1 MPQALAPAAFGTV
14 DLVLAAVLVLSMLV
28 GLWRGL
34 VREVMA
40 LAGWVAAYI
49 AAQTFSGMV
58 APWVPVGSQGGVLN
72 LAVTFVL
79 IFVAALIVW
88 ALLTSLIAALVK
100 ATPLSVVDRLLGAV
114 FGLARGLIVL
124 LVAATVLAMTPAAQ
138 APWWQQSQG
147 AQWLGVVLQGLKP
160 AMPEAVRGLLPA

>member
-1 MPQALAPAAFGTV
+1 MTPDAALVFGTT
-14 DLVLAAVLVLSMLV
+14 DIVLAAVLALSVLV

-49 AAQTFSGMV
+49 AAQTLSGMV
-58 APWVPVGSQGGVLN
+58 APWVPVGSTGGVLN
-72 LAVTFVL
+72 LAVAFVL
-79 IFVAALIVW
+79 TFLGVFVVW
-88 ALLTSLIAALVK
+88 ALLTRLISALVK
-100 ATPLSVVDRLLGAV
+100 ATPLSAVDRLFGAA

-138 APWWQQSQG
+138 APWWQHSAG
-147 AQWLGVVLQGLKP
+147 AQWLGALLKGLKP
-160 AMPEAVRGLLPA
+160 AMPEPVRRLLPA